1 MRKTSEAAK
10 ASPRSKS
17 GSGQAE
23 GIFRV
28 LQNLANG
35 DYGER
40 VDVDRITSP
49 QLKRIAAL
57 VNDVAEHATD
67 QIRGVQERNKSLR
80 DGMQEALDAILQVVN
95 QGELSGST
103 GIRNPSPTLSPLV
116 KGIDQLL
123 ATLRSFTLEMG
134 EASLQISASSAEV
147 LAAATQHESSM
158 AQQASAVHETTAT
171 MAELKSAAGNIADNA
186 RTVAAVAEQTVIAAR
201 AGEAALKSLLS
212 AIQTISQDADA
223 IHEAMERLS
232 RRVERIGSVVEVID
246 EIADRSDLLAL
257 NAALEGAKAGEAGR
271 GFSIVA
277 AEMRR
282 LAENVLTSTQEIKSL
297 IGEIREATD
306 ETARATERNRLS
318 AKEGEDQADQAM
330 QSVQAILA
338 GIEETSDAARVI
350 HLATQQQRSA
360 TEQVVQSMTDLE
372 AVTRQAQEGAAQAA
386 GAAAELAKL
395 ADRLSSLARRFRVS

>member
-1 MRKTSEAAK
+1 MRKTSEAPK
-10 ASPRSKS
+10 APARSRAAS
-17 GSGQAE
+17 SQAE
-23 GIFRV
+23 EIFRV
-28 LQNLANG
+28 LEKLATG
-35 DYGER
+35 DYTER
-40 VDVDRITSP
+40 VDLSKIASA
-49 QLKRIAAL
+49 QLKRIGGL
-57 VNDVAEHATD
+57 VNDVAEHATE
-67 QIRGVQERNKSLR
+67 QIRTSQERNQSLR
-80 DGMQEALDAILQVVN
+80 NGMQEALDAVLTVVN
-95 QGELSGST
+95 EGELSGAT
-103 GIRNPSPTLSPLV
+103 GISTSNSTLSPLV

-123 ATLRSFTLEMG
+123 GTLRSFTMEMG

-186 RTVAAVAEQTVIAAR
+186 KTVAAVAEQTVIAAR
-201 AGEAALKSLLS
+201 AGEAALQSLS
-212 AIQTISQDADA
+212 QAIQTISQDADA

-246 EIADRSDLLAL
+246 ELADRSDLLAL

-297 IGEIREATD
+297 ISEIREATD
-306 ETARATERNRLS
+306 DTANATARNRAS
-318 AKEGEDQADQAM
+318 AKEGEEQADQAM

-338 GIEETSDAARVI
+338 GIEETSDASRVI

-372 AVTRQAQEGAAQAA
+372 AATRQAQEGASQAA

-395 ADRLSSLARRFRVS
+395 ADRLSSLSRRFRVS